1 MKKLILFLAI
11 VLTSLGAVN
20 QAKAQN
26 VQMHY
31 DFGHFIKGE
40 EMRPSLTTTVEMF
53 RPDKWGDTFFFVD
66 MRYAKTGVQE
76 AYWEVARNLKFWQ
89 APVSIH
95 LEYNGGLSNEF
106 SFNNAFLLGASYAY
120 NAKDYTYGFSITP
133 SYKYIAKEKY
143 NHSFQT
149 TFVWYWN
156 FAEGLLSFSGFMDLW
171 TETIPAPIPDQ
182 TLALAS
188 KGKFGRMKKTF
199 ATFLTQ
205 PQFWVN
211 LNRIQG
217 FSDDFN
223 LSVGTELEMSYN
235 FPFNNNKFRAL
246 PTLAVKW
253 TF

>member
-1 MKKLILFLAI
+1 MKKLFFFFATLI
-11 VLTSLGAVN
+11 VSLSMAT
-20 QAKAQN
+20 QSKAQN
-26 VQMHY
+26 VQLHY
-31 DFGHFIKGE
+31 DFGHFIEGE
-40 EMRPSLTTTVEMF
+40 ETRPALTTTVEMF

-66 MRYAKTGVQE
+66 MRYAKEGIQE
-76 AYWEVARNLKFWQ
+76 GYWEIARNLKFWE
-89 APVSIH
+89 APVSLH
-95 LEYNGGLSNEF
+95 LEYNGGLSNKF
-106 SFNNAFLLGASYAY
+106 SFDNAFLVGASYAY

-133 SYKYIAKEKY
+133 SYKYFARKKH

-156 FAEGLLSFSGFMDLW
+156 FAEGLLSFSGFMDIW
-171 TETIPAPIPDQ
+171 TDARDASLADQ
-182 TLALAS
+182 AKYVATGGA
-188 KGKFGRMKKTF
+188 KGRMSKPF

-211 LNRIQG
+211 LNRIKG
-217 FSDDFN
+217 FADDFN
-223 LSVGTELEMSYN
+223 LSIGTELEMSYN